1 MKKLL
6 VTLLLALSFV
16 LVLTVSVSAESLSN
30 FINVDL
36 TLTDGTQ
43 TVGYLKRGSI
53 WNNGRGGIYQ
63 GYDRV
68 TIYADYADASKT
80 IPWSSVKVFDGRN
93 SEICTYDGATL
104 TKTGT
109 YAQTL
114 LGYPSGVS
122 NVTHV
127 YYPQGSLIIADNSF
141 NKDKEGWN
149 IEYLYVPK
157 SIKEIGCGICKGETE
172 LTTVEFEKGSV
183 LEEILG
189 SAFNGCTSLSSINLI
204 DTSVKKIGGT
214 SSTDEYKDA
223 FRECTSLTAIEL
235 PETLELI
242 GYNAFY
248 LSGLSGTVKLPNS
261 LITLA
266 PGALLSTNIETVV
279 LGAGAI
285 EIGSNVLGTY
295 QSSSNAYLKNVYIPI
310 EATFTNASEAWFACA
325 NTVNFYV
332 IANEG
337 EDTSA
342 FIATLKSTGRF
353 KFATQAEIDAGTA
366 QSGYNAVIIE
376 GYNKCDAFYEGLHNE
391 NDDHDCSTANKCTV
405 CQKVVTEATE
415 HKNST
420 VVKFENGYACDGVKI
435 VGCTNEGCEVNEKT
449 TLSAIFEARGYST
462 NPDNTALNGGYAIIK
477 DAYDEYKK
485 VTGDSLKFGIIIANA
500 NSFVDGTEMLDS
512 NCTLTTKNGLQV
524 EMNDEYTNFDCS
536 IYNFNSE
543 TAEKLNLVI
552 CLYVIAP
559 NGEISY
565 IQADV
570 SYANEIQIGTRSFDG
585 ITMNMVINK
594 PVEAILNDDE

>member
-16 LVLTVSVSAESLSN
+16 LVLAVSVSAESLSN

-43 TVGYLKRGSI
+43 TVGYLKKGNT
-53 WNNGRGGIYQ
+53 WNNGRGATYQ

-68 TIYADYADASKT
+68 TIYADYTDTSKT

-93 SEICTYDGATL
+93 SEICTYDGTTV

-157 SIKEIGCGICKGETE
+157 SVKEIGFSVCKGETG
-172 LTTVEFEKGSV
+172 LTTVEFEKESA

-189 SAFNGCTSLSSINLI
+189 MAFSGCTSLSSINLI

-214 SSTDEYKDA
+214 SNADAYKDA

-261 LITLA
+261 LKTLA

-332 IANEG
+332 IASEG

-342 FIATLKSTGRF
+342 FVAALKSTGRF

-376 GYNKCDAFYEGLHNE
+376 GYNKCSAFYNDIHNE
-391 NDDHDCSTANKCTV
+391 SIDNDCTTANHCSQ
-405 CQKVVTEATE
+405 CNKVMTEAISHVINTE
-415 HKNST
+415 IT
-420 VVKFENGYACDGVKI
+420 YLNGFDKAGSKI
-435 VGCTNEGCEVNEKT
+435 EGCTNESCTAVDADAVEVDP
-449 TLSAIFEARGYST
+449 IFIANGYST
-462 NPDNTALNGGYAIIK
+462 NAYKTAINGGYSVNPKALE
-477 DAYDEYKK
+477 AYEAVNGKITY
-485 VTGDSLKFGIIIANA
+485 GIVIANA
-500 NSFVDGTEMLDS
+500 DSFDGKTLFDENKMVNS
-512 NCTLTTKNGLQV
+512 NKALQV
-524 EMNDEYTNFDCS
+524 EIGGEYVNFDCS
-536 IYNFNSE
+536 IHFVSE
-543 TAEKLNLVI
+543 SSYGLKLLI
-552 CLYVIAP
+552 CAYVIDG
-559 NGEISY
+559 NDIFVVQHETGTFVENTQISGG
-565 IQADV
+565 
-570 SYANEIQIGTRSFDG
+570 SYKSVTLATVVASLPANAWNED
-585 ITMNMVINK
+585 N
-594 PVEAILNDDE
+594 